1 MKYLAIAALAYLIIS
16 PAAAEQIEIPRAFQG
31 EWCGDGGTC
40 PNGWMTVTKSG
51 FTGANGT
58 RCDLKKADYRAQ
70 ETGYRHY
77 RGLWK
82 LTFKC
87 TDSKTLVEERWFF
100 VDEMLVVT
108 FDLPNGGPRFV
119 QYLPRIKR
127 DQG

>member
-1 MKYLAIAALAYLIIS
+1 MKYLAVAILALACTAS
-16 PAAAEQIEIPRAFQG
+16 TASAQVEMPRAFHG
-31 EWCGDGGTC
+31 EWCSDGGTC
-40 PNGWMTVTKSG
+40 PNGWMTVTKNG
-51 FTGANGT
+51 FTGGNGV

-70 ETGYRHY
+70 ETSYREY

-87 TDSKTLVEERWFF
+87 TDSKKLVEEKWFF

-108 FDLPNGGPRFV
+108 FDLPNGSLRFV
-119 QYLPRIKR
+119 QYLPRIKG